1 MAFNSYLNHI
11 RRLTALIQQKATG
24 SPDALAKRLNV
35 SRSKVFYLL
44 KSLREDYEVP
54 IYYDDERQS
63 YCFSREGKF
72 FIGFLEK

>member
-24 SPDALAKRLNV
+24 TPISLAQRLDI
-35 SRSKVFYLL
+35 SESTLYALL
-44 KSLREDYEVP
+44 KFLREEYNVP
-54 IYYDDERQS
+54 IHYDADRQT

-72 FIGFLEK
+72 FIGFMEK